1 MPCSMLKLYIDLI
14 TTLTE
19 RGPLSV
25 HELALFLKVKPL
37 LLRGPIDFFTD
48 QGIIREKEGNS
59 IVTYVATKRGS
70 EILKFF
76 KIQPLIKSRI
86 DEPWLQNFI

>member
-1 MPCSMLKLYIDLI
+1 MPYSTLKLYIDII

-25 HELALFLKVKPL
+25 HELALFLKVKPAL
-37 LLRGPIDFFTD
+37 LNGPIKFFSD
-48 QGIIREKEGNS
+48 QAIIREKESNS

-76 KIQPLIKSRI
+76 KIQPLIKARI
-86 DEPWLQNFI
+86 DEP

>member
-1 MPCSMLKLYIDLI
+1 MPCSMLKLYIDII

-37 LLRGPIDFFTD
+37 LLRGPIDFLP
-48 QGIIREKEGNS
+48 IRGLLEK
-59 IVTYVATKRGS
+59 KRA
-70 EILKFF
+70 IRL
-76 KIQPLIKSRI
+76 
-86 DEPWLQNFI
+86 

>member
-1 MPCSMLKLYIDLI
+1 MPYSTLKLYIDII

-25 HELALFLKVKPL
+25 HELALFLKVKPAL
-37 LLRGPIDFFTD
+37 LNGPIKFFSD
-48 QGIIREKEGNS
+48 QAIIREKESNS

-86 DEPWLQNFI
+86 DEP

>member
-1 MPCSMLKLYIDLI
+1 MPCSTLKLYIDII

-25 HELALFLKVKPL
+25 HELALFLKVKPVL
-37 LLRGPIDFFTD
+37 LNGPIKFFAD
-48 QGIIREKEGNS
+48 QAIIREKTRNS
-59 IVTYVATKRGS
+59 IVTYTATKRSS

-76 KIQPLIKSRI
+76 KIQPLIKARI
-86 DEPWLQNFI
+86 DEP